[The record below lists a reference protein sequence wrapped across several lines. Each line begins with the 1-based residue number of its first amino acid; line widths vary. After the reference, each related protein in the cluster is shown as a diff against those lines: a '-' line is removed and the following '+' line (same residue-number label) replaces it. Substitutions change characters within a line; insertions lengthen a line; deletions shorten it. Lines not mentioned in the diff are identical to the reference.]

1 MNPPGTCVKGRP
13 LNSFAMDKTD
23 MQEEDTKHPMFVTA
37 LARGLEIL
45 KCFTADRQELGTTE
59 IARETGLA
67 QSTVWRLCYTLTTL
81 GYLVPGRTP
90 DRLRIGAG
98 VLLLGHAAITHTG
111 IAEFAQPLMKEL
123 ADSFEVSV
131 SLGERYRDGMV
142 IVQRSEARGIL
153 SVNLH
158 VGSSLDLA
166 NSSLGWAYLAA
177 IGDEAREALMAKLQA
192 SAPDEWE
199 AKSRDIAEAI
209 RNYRRSGF
217 VFNLGKSHRDI
228 NAIGVPVISAD
239 GKRVMA
245 LTCGGARSHMTRE
258 RLVSVLVPEL
268 QALAQRIAPLI
279 PVDEPG
285 GARRK
290 R

>member
-1 MNPPGTCVKGRP
+1 MIAARACVKGRP
-13 LNSFAMDKTD
+13 LNSFPMDKAD
-23 MQEEDTKHPMFVTA
+23 MQEETKHPMFVTA

-111 IAEFAQPLMKEL
+111 LADFAQPLMKEL
-123 ADSFEVSV
+123 ADRFEVSV

-142 IVQRSEARGIL
+142 IVQRSEAQGIL

-158 VGSSLDLA
+158 IGSSLDIA
-166 NSSLGWAYLAA
+166 NSSLGWAYIAA
-177 IGDEAREALMAKLQA
+177 IDEDAREALLATLKKG
-192 SAPDEWE
+192 APDSWE
-199 AKSRDIAEAI
+199 ARSRDIAEAI
-209 RNYRRSGF
+209 RHYQRNGF

-228 NAIGVPVISAD
+228 NAIGVPVISSD

-245 LTCGGARSHMTRE
+245 LTCGGARSHMTKE
-258 RLVSVLVPEL
+258 RLVGVLVPEM

-279 PVDEPG
+279 PVDEPSA
-285 GARRK
+285 ARRK
-290 R
+290 G